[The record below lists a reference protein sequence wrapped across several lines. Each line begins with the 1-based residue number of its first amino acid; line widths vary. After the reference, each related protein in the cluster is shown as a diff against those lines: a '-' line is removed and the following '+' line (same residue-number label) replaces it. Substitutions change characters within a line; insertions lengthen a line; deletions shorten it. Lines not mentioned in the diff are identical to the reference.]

1 MKWCMVL
8 VIISGQ
14 AKAECNKKNNIYHLT
29 KVAEAVKMKEKQKT
43 LFLGGLK

>member
-1 MKWCMVL
+1 MKWCL
-8 VIISGQ
+8 ILSIISVQ
-14 AKAECNKKNNIYHLT
+14 SKAQCVKKNNIYHLT